1 MAFPAVAIYAFLYLY
16 PALTNL
22 LYATQRWDGV
32 TKPEFV
38 GLTNF
43 VHLLT
48 NDDLFRKILGN
59 NLRFTFIVVI
69 FQTGFALLFATFL
82 LKNSKMT
89 IFLRTVY
96 FFPTILSSVSVGLI
110 WTFLY
115 DPNYGIIN
123 ASLKAIGLDNL
134 ALNWLGDSRY
144 SLYAVAVT
152 QVWFHTGQMIV
163 IYVAGLQQIP
173 AELYEAAEVDGA
185 TRWQQFKSVTWPMAL
200 PTTAVVVAYT
210 TIQTFRAFDLVYA
223 MTQGGP
229 LNSSDVLVTMVFNT
243 AFISYKFGYAATQT
257 IFLVLLVLLVTW
269 LQRRFLRTDFGDKK

>member
-1 MAFPAVAIYAFLYLY
+1 MAFPAFAIYSFLYLY
-16 PALTNL
+16 PALSNL
-22 LYATQRWDGV
+22 LYSTQRWDGV

-38 GLTNF
+38 GLKNF
-43 VHLLT
+43 IHLLT
-48 NDDLFRKILGN
+48 DDDLFMKVLSN
-59 NLRFTFIVVI
+59 NIRFAIIVVVL
-69 FQTGFALLFATFL
+69 QTGFGLLFATFL
-82 LKNSKMT
+82 TENSRT
-89 IFLRTVY
+89 NIFLRTVY

-115 DPNYGIIN
+115 DPNYGFIN
-123 ASLKAIGLDNL
+123 ATLKAIGLDKL
-134 ALNWLGDSRY
+134 ALNWLGDSKY

-152 QVWFHTGQMIV
+152 QIWFHTGQMVV

-185 TRWQQFKSVTWPMAL
+185 TRWQQFKNITWPMAL

-229 LNSSDVLVTMVFNT
+229 LNSSDLLVTLVYNT
-243 AFISYKFGYAATQT
+243 AFVGYKFGYAAAQT
-257 IFLVLLVLLVTW
+257 IFLVLLVMLVTW
-269 LQRRFLRTDFGDKK
+269 LQRRTLRIDYGDKK